1 LRHSVL
7 LPVREERGIFHP
19 RLKGVGMRADLARVR
34 AEFRGPRALA
44 VWAGLTMLLTVG
56 GPLGTLQSAD
66 FEQRMLFWA
75 AIVICMISLSSL
87 ATDVMGRLM
96 GEEPRKRDLIVA
108 AAVVA
113 LVLTVPISAFA
124 AGHSGFSVGIVT
136 SHIGETMAFL
146 FLTALALTSIRHLDL
161 SPRADVL
168 PQPAGEAPEIPRV
181 IARLEPHLQGRL
193 LSLTGR
199 DHYVDVRTTA
209 GMTTI
214 LMRFSDA
221 MAEVAPVE
229 GAQIHRS
236 HWVAWAAIDGIER
249 EGGKLVV
256 VTGDE
261 KLPVS
266 RSYRYALAERGLL

>member
-1 LRHSVL
+1 
-7 LPVREERGIFHP
+7 
-19 RLKGVGMRADLARVR
+19 MRAYLSEVR
-34 AEFRGPRALA
+34 AEFRGPRALI
-44 VWAGLTMLLTVG
+44 VWAGLTLLLAVG
-56 GPLGTLQSAD
+56 GPLGTLQSVD
-66 FEQRMLFWA
+66 FEHRVLFWA
-75 AIVICMISLSSL
+75 AIVVSMISLSSL
-87 ATDVMGRLM
+87 ATNVLTRLS
-96 GEEPRKRDLIVA
+96 GEAPRKRDLIVVA
-108 AAVVA
+108 GLVA

-124 AGHSGFSVGIVT
+124 AGNSGLLGRLSVEIVT
-136 SHIGETMAFL
+136 ARVSETMAFL

-161 SPRADVL
+161 SAQTAVSA
-168 PQPAGEAPEIPRV
+168 QPAENDSDVPRV
-181 IARLEPHLQGRL
+181 VARLDPHLRGSL

-209 GMTTI
+209 GTGAI

-221 MAEVAPVE
+221 MGEVAPVE

-236 HWVAWAAIDGIER
+236 HWVAWAAIDGVER

-266 RSYRYALAERGLL
+266 RSYRQALVERGLL